1 MKSWAPQI
9 AIRPAAELADP
20 NAIKIAAV
28 GDSIT
33 YGHSWH
39 NESYPVYLAEQLG
52 GGYNVGN
59 FGLNGASVT
68 GFGGSSLKYANQ
80 QQYTDSVNFAPDV
93 IVIMLG
99 ANDANGWANASV
111 TYETELRALIAAY
124 QAACPNAK
132 ILLVTSAPTLDNNQI
147 GRAHV

>member
-1 MKSWAPQI
+1 M
-9 AIRPAAELADP
+9 
-20 NAIKIAAV
+20 
-28 GDSIT
+28 
-33 YGHSWH
+33 
-39 NESYPVYLAEQLG
+39 
-52 GGYNVGN
+52 
-59 FGLNGASVT
+59 
-68 GFGGSSLKYANQ
+68 KYANQ

-132 ILLVTSAPTLDNNQI
+132 ILLVTSAPTLDNNQFGIPNDVIKNNVNAIQRSVAQDLGLTLVDLNAEMTAAEGGYNGFFRGDGVHLSVEGAQFTAKVI
-147 GRAHV
+147 GDAVKAL